1 MNMGR
6 IKTSFV
12 KHVAKELVEKYP
24 GKFSSDYSQNKK
36 ELANFMTF
44 ESKRMR
50 NIVAG
55 YLVTLAKQQKG

>member
-1 MNMGR
+1 MGR

-12 KHVAKELVEKYP
+12 KHVAKDLVEKYP
-24 GKFSSDYSQNKK
+24 DKFSTDYENNKTNLK
-36 ELANFMTF
+36 EVMSF

-55 YLVTLAKQQKG
+55 YLSVLKRQQKG

>member
-1 MNMGR
+1 MGR

-12 KHVAKELVEKYP
+12 KHIAKDLVEKYP
-24 GKFSSDYSQNKK
+24 GKFSNDYEKNKK
-36 ELANFMTF
+36 DLSEVMIF

-55 YLVTLAKQQKG
+55 YLSVLKRQQKG

>member
-1 MNMGR
+1 MGR

-12 KHVAKELVEKYP
+12 KHVAKDLVEKYP
-24 GKFSSDYSQNKK
+24 DKFSIDYEKNKTALK
-36 ELANFMTF
+36 EVMIF

-55 YLVTLAKQQKG
+55 YLSVLKRQQKG

>member
-1 MNMGR
+1 MGR

-12 KHVAKELVEKYP
+12 KHVAKDLVEKYP
-24 GKFSSDYSQNKK
+24 DKFSTVYEKNKTDLK
-36 ELANFMTF
+36 EVMIF

-55 YLVTLAKQQKG
+55 YLSVLKRQQKG

>member
-1 MNMGR
+1 MGR

-12 KHVAKELVEKYP
+12 KHVAKDLVEKYP
-24 GKFSSDYSQNKK
+24 EKFSTDYSKNKK
-36 ELANFMTF
+36 ELSEVMIF

-55 YLVTLAKQQKG
+55 YLSVLKKQQKG

>member
-1 MNMGR
+1 MGR

-12 KHVAKELVEKYP
+12 KHVAKDLVERYP
-24 GKFSSDYSQNKK
+24 EKFSTDYDQNKK
-36 ELANFMTF
+36 VLSEVMIF

-55 YLVTLAKQQKG
+55 YLSVLKRQQKG

>member
-1 MNMGR
+1 MGR

-12 KHVAKELVEKYP
+12 KHVAKDLVEKYP
-24 GKFSSDYSQNKK
+24 DKFSTDYEKNKTALK
-36 ELANFMTF
+36 EVMIF

-55 YLVTLAKQQKG
+55 YLSVLKRQQKG

>member
-1 MNMGR
+1 MGR

-12 KHVAKELVEKYP
+12 KHVAKDLVERYP
-24 GKFSSDYSQNKK
+24 NKFSTDYEQNKAALK
-36 ELANFMTF
+36 EVMIF

-55 YLVTLAKQQKG
+55 YLSVLARQQKG